1 MRKLSINTKVQRC
14 KQVQVTTQLSTLSKT
29 FIIKLDEITMTQLET
44 IKRENTRPDF
54 LKIKKKMIAWK
65 WVWQTVITITVSY
78 LGVLTTII
86 REGSIRETA
95 LITTLNRQTTQE
107 SFRKWLELSN
117 RYLDKDDK
125 KDIL

>member
-14 KQVQVTTQLSTLSKT
+14 KQVQVTTQLSTHHKVRWNYN
-29 FIIKLDEITMTQLET
+29 DT
-44 IKRENTRPDF
+44 IGNNKKRKHF

-86 REGSIRETA
+86 QEGSIRETA
-95 LITTLNRQTTQE
+95 LITTLNRQTNQE